1 MSFPVASCQLPEQLE
16 HPDIP
21 TSRYPNSLPS
31 AAAADVINL
40 WTTHTKSREAS
51 CTLQSYRS
59 KWDFLQSFAQSKF
72 ISRIEVIPL
81 LSDLCDM
88 HVPLIWNAD
97 SKEQPEV
104 ARILILSWQRK
115 VVKTYETSRSSIKI
129 MDVVVNGM
137 RKFVCASKIQD
148 ILSRISYIRAR
159 EKIGKA

>member
-1 MSFPVASCQLPEQLE
+1 M
-16 HPDIP
+16 
-21 TSRYPNSLPS
+21 
-31 AAAADVINL
+31 
-40 WTTHTKSREAS
+40 
-51 CTLQSYRS
+51 
-59 KWDFLQSFAQSKF
+59 
-72 ISRIEVIPL
+72 
-81 LSDLCDM
+81 
-88 HVPLIWNAD
+88 
-97 SKEQPEV
+97 